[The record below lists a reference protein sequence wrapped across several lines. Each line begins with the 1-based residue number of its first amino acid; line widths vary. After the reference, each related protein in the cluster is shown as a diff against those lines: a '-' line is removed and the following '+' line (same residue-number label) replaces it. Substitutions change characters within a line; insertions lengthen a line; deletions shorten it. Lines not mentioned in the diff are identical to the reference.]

1 MSKLVEEGATIK
13 LHYKGTFPDGEEFDS
28 SYERNPITVIVGEGQ
43 ILPGLEN
50 ALVGMT
56 VGETKHV
63 SLTSSDAYGDRN
75 PNAYAAIPKSN
86 FPEDFVSQLEK
97 GTTIPL
103 TNPQGMQMLGTV
115 ETINDESVIFDMNHP
130 MAGKDLE
137 FDLEV
142 IDFEDTTTT
151 TEDTEE

>member
-1 MSKLVEEGATIK
+1 
-13 LHYKGTFPDGEEFDS
+13 
-28 SYERNPITVIVGEGQ
+28 
-43 ILPGLEN
+43 
-50 ALVGMT
+50 
-56 VGETKHV
+56 
-63 SLTSSDAYGDRN
+63 
-75 PNAYAAIPKSN
+75 
-86 FPEDFVSQLEK
+86 
-97 GTTIPL
+97 
-103 TNPQGMQMLGTV
+103 MLGTV